1 MAGAAA
7 VAAVLITINGQ
18 EVPVFYPTNP
28 LGPEH
33 VEFILRE
40 PKVAKYFNEITTDI
54 VVRTVTIYKE
64 IMFGKRLGFLFMQLE
79 TLDRRSGKG
88 IPGVV
93 FLRGDAAACL
103 LLLKNKETR
112 ALYMALVKQARV
124 PAGKKVFEAPA
135 GMLDDNTENPTLT
148 VAKEIAEE
156 TGTVVKSTGV
166 KTDDPMEQVHY
177 LESLGV
183 PIQLSP
189 GGTQEQ
195 IFNFWYMVEMTTAE
209 IAALHGKRIVNEEEV
224 ALASGAG
231 TASGLNASGADA
243 SKGALATVKTAE
255 VIEVIVQEFTLK
267 NVLLTGDA
275 KLICAT
281 AALMGK
287 YPGFVPL

>member
-1 MAGAAA
+1 MAAPASA
-7 VAAVLITINGQ
+7 ITVNINGT
-18 EVPVFYPTNP
+18 EVPVWYPNNT
-28 LGPEH
+28 LGQEH
-33 VEFILRE
+33 MQFILHE
-40 PKVAKYFNEITTDI
+40 PKVAKYFKEITTDI
-54 VVRTVTIYKE
+54 VIRTVTIYKE

-79 TLDRRSGKG
+79 AIDRRSGKS

-103 LLLKNKETR
+103 LLLKNKDTR

-124 PAGKKVFEAPA
+124 PTGKKVFEAPA

-148 VAKEIAEE
+148 VAKEIPEE

-166 KTDDPMEQVHY
+166 KTDDPMDQVHY

-195 IFNFWYMVEMTTAE
+195 IYNFWYMVEMTTEE
-209 IAALHGKRIVNEEEV
+209 IAALHGKCIVNEDADESIEGET
-224 ALASGAG
+224 ATASGA
-231 TASGLNASGADA
+231 L
-243 SKGALATVKTAE
+243 VKTAE
-255 VIEVIVQEFTLK
+255 VIQVVVQEFTLN
-267 NVLLTGDA
+267 NVLATGDA

>member
-1 MAGAAA
+1 MACS
-7 VAAVLITINGQ
+7 VYTHTVNINGT
-18 EVPVFYPTNP
+18 EVPVFYPNNT
-28 LGPEH
+28 LGQEH
-33 VEFILRE
+33 LEFILHE
-40 PKVAKYFNEITTDI
+40 PKVAKYFKEITTDI

-79 TLDRRSGKG
+79 AIDRRSGKG

-103 LLLKNKETR
+103 LLLKNKDTR
-112 ALYMALVKQARV
+112 ALFMALVKQSRA

-148 VAKEIAEE
+148 VAKEITEE

-166 KTDDPMEQVHY
+166 KTDDPMDQVHY

-195 IFNFWYMVEMTTAE
+195 IFNFWYMVEMTTEE
-209 IAALHGKRIVNEEEV
+209 IAALHGKRIVNEEEL
-224 ALASGAG
+224 ALPSGAD
-231 TASGLNASGADA
+231 ASGADA
-243 SKGALATVKTAE
+243 SGEAAAVTAVKTAE
-255 VIEVIVQEFTLK
+255 VIEVVVQEFTLN